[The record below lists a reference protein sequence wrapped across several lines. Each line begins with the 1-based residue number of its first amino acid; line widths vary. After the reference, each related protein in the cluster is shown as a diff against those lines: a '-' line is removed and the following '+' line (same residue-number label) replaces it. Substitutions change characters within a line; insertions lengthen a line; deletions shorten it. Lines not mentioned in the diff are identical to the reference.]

1 MNTKMASYMLNFGII
16 LVSVYGGPF
25 LLDVFGI
32 SGPVLRMLSIGLL
45 AGGLT
50 LLAMKIGLLPHLR
63 QKNEDP
69 DKGSED

>member
-16 LVSVYGGPF
+16 LVSVYAGPF
-25 LLDVFGI
+25 VLDLLGI
-32 SGPVLRMLSIGLL
+32 SGPVMRMLSIGLM

-63 QKNEDP
+63 QKHRDP
-69 DKGSED
+69 DKGPED